1 MSLQA
6 KLRDPQQFLLLYGT
20 TPPSQD
26 SSDERVVMRANQL
39 ARQIEHLPLDGLL
52 VYDVQDEQARTSAPR
67 PFPFRPAIEARI
79 YARLLQQCTVH
90 QAMTYKCVVDM
101 SEESWRQW
109 LHETYTDYGL
119 RCLTLVGSAS
129 PNPRPGSL
137 PVDRAYQIATEA
149 DMDLTLGGIVIAERH
164 SPDFD
169 ESRRLICKAAQGCS
183 YFVSQLIFDA
193 DLTIRLIADYA
204 RRCRQQGVM
213 PQRIVL
219 TFAPCGRRRTM
230 EFIKWLG
237 VAVPPRIEAA
247 ILEAEMPLRKSQQI
261 NCESLRAIL
270 EHEYEMPMPL
280 GINIESVSSNQA
292 EQEASVELVAALAE
306 TARTCNNRQRALERA
321 W

>member
-20 TPPSQD
+20 TPPHQD
-26 SSDERVVMRANQL
+26 SSAERVVMRANQL

-52 VYDVQDEQARTSAPR
+52 VYDVQDEQVRTSVPR
-67 PFPFRPAIEARI
+67 PFPFRPAIEPRA
-79 YARLLQQCTVH
+79 YARLLQQATGH
-90 QAMTYKCVVDM
+90 AAIAYKCVVDM
-101 SEESWRQW
+101 TEGAWRQW
-109 LHETYTDYGL
+109 LHETHVDYGL

-137 PVDRAYQIATEA
+137 PVDRAYQIATETEPE
-149 DMDLTLGGIVIAERH
+149 LTLGGIVIAERH
-164 SPDFD
+164 APDCD
-169 ESRRLICKAAQGCS
+169 ESRRLICKAGQGCR
-183 YFVSQLIFDA
+183 YFVSQLVFDA
-193 DLTIRLIADYA
+193 DLMIRLLDDYA
-204 RRCRQQGVM
+204 RRCRRQGIA

-219 TFAPCGRRRTM
+219 TFAPCGRPRTM

-237 VAVPPRIEAA
+237 VAVPPQIESA

-270 EHEYEMPMPL
+270 EHEYETPLPL

-306 TARTCNNRQRALERA
+306 TARTCNNRQLVLAR
-321 W
+321 